1 MIMRNTLFAFLV
13 LMIPQLS
20 VAQVPDTAMKHLME
34 YRVYDCYEVEYNAVL
49 QSQRLF
55 KQGKKDSLTALI
67 TFWKNHCAPNERII
81 SLSVL
86 NSIKNNTFK
95 ESITENEFLAPR
107 SKTTF
112 TDSDIYVKDIFYYLK
127 EYRAAVAGAI
137 SDNQYSI
144 WVENNYSLPKDYTEY
159 YKFYKQYYGFLQE
172 MAASLVGQRT
182 YSPVEEFLIK
192 FYTRPDSVD
201 FSQLDSMKYQSSIL
215 GKQYVASKNYHNKM
229 HGFSSN
235 IQLGMWLPNGPL
247 STLGSH
253 PYIAYNIGGRGEV
266 IMVDY
271 TIGLRLGDAKNN
283 YTVLKDGM
291 YYNSNNFVSWFTG
304 ADVGCKL
311 FRTHRSEFDF
321 LVGLGYEEIQT
332 LYEPVE
338 NDVAKTQSVKSFYAN
353 AGLAYKIYVRDAV
366 VKGKH
371 KRSYF
376 SLQTKYN
383 YVNYNNRGGTD
394 LTGNALIIGL
404 VYGSYTHGYTKYPN
418 LY

>member
-1 MIMRNTLFAFLV
+1 MKNALFTFLV
-13 LMIPQLS
+13 LLIAKLS
-20 VAQVPDTAMKHLME
+20 LAQVPDTAMKHLMD
-34 YRVYDCYEVEYNAVL
+34 YRVYDCYEVEYNSIV
-49 QSQRLF
+49 QSQRLHT
-55 KQGKKDSLTALI
+55 QGKRDSLNALI

-81 SLSVL
+81 SLSIL

-95 ESITENEFLAPR
+95 ESLTENEFLNPR

-112 TDSDIYVKDIFYYLK
+112 TDSDIYVRDIFYYLK

-144 WVENNYSLPKDYTEY
+144 WVDNNYSLPKDYTEY

-172 MAASLVGQRT
+172 LAASLEGKRV
-182 YSPVEEFLIK
+182 YSPAEEFLIK
-192 FYTRPDSVD
+192 FYARPDSVA
-201 FSQLDSMKYQSSIL
+201 FTQLDSLKFQSSII
-215 GKQYVASKNYHNKM
+215 GKKYLASKNFHNKI

-235 IQLGMWLPNGPL
+235 IQMGMWLPNGPL

-253 PYIAYNIGGRGEV
+253 PYIAYNLGGRGEV
-266 IMVDY
+266 IMVDF
-271 TIGLRLGDAKNN
+271 TFGLRFGDAKNN
-283 YTVLKDGM
+283 YTVLKDGI
-291 YYNSNNFVSWFTG
+291 YYNSNNYISWFTG
-304 ADVGCKL
+304 VDIGCKL
-311 FRTHRSEFDF
+311 FRTRRSEFDC

-332 LYEPVE
+332 LYEPVAE
-338 NDVAKTQSVKSFYAN
+338 DVANTQSVKSFYAN

-366 VKGKH
+366 IKGKH

-376 SLQTKYN
+376 SLQAKYN

-404 VYGSYTHGYTKYPN
+404 VYGSYTHGYIKYPN
-418 LY
+418 LN